1 MEGKRKKSDV
11 QHSLGGEGTMGVGW
25 VTQTEEG
32 GAGTEQAQG
41 YGGTNASQL
50 TYKHYPDKSIDEQHI
65 FIFFIALPSMKNA

>member
-1 MEGKRKKSDV
+1 
-11 QHSLGGEGTMGVGW
+11 MGVGW
-25 VTQTEEG
+25 VTQTEEGGAGTEEG